1 MATKRDYVETIV
13 QVMQEVEDE
22 EEERYRQESKAN
34 KDNVRLPIQC
44 RFIVSVDRSQSI
56 QQAAENVDLAIA
68 LHATE
73 NSLVVGM
80 GLGGNPT
87 QQDVATF
94 RPHLQRARE
103 AGLLINVDCAEV
115 PCDEKHPAAYK
126 EAQDI
131 LDFAPDRLGHA
142 LLLPA
147 SLQTKLLRIPN
158 ETCPTSNVMT
168 LELNRHV
175 NGAHLTLLQ
184 GLAQHDNLRTK
195 CLIP

>member
-1 MATKRDYVETIV
+1 MATKRDYVETIL

-73 NSLVVGM
+73 NSRVVGM
-80 GLGGNPT
+80 DLGGNPT
-87 QQDVATF
+87 QQDFATF

-103 AGLLINVDCAEV
+103 AGLRITVHCAEV
-115 PCDEKHPAAYK
+115 PCDGKHPAAY
-126 EAQDI
+126 EEGSPRYFGLCARPTRSRTLI
-131 LDFAPDRLGHA
+131 AGLFANQVAPH
-142 LLLPA
+142 
-147 SLQTKLLRIPN
+147 T
-158 ETCPTSNVMT
+158 
-168 LELNRHV
+168 H
-175 NGAHLTLLQ
+175 
-184 GLAQHDNLRTK
+184 
-195 CLIP
+195 